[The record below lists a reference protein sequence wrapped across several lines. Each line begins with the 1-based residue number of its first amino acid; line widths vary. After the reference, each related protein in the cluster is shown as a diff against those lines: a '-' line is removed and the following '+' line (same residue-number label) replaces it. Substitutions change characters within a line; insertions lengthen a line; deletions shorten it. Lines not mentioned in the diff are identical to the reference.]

1 MIRRTVL
8 IGLLAV
14 ASLGVTAAPA
24 AANAGD
30 IITRGHCSGATV
42 WKLKLSREDG
52 RLETEFEVDQ
62 NLNNRL
68 WNVSIYQNGANVYRG
83 SRYTR
88 APSGSFEVRRL
99 LVNRAGRDRVAARA
113 VNARTGEVCV
123 GSATSSF

>member
-1 MIRRTVL
+1 MIRRIAF

-14 ASLGVTAAPA
+14 ASLGTTAAPVG
-24 AANAGD
+24 ANSGD
-30 IITRGHCSGATV
+30 VITRGQCSGASV
-42 WKLKLSREDG
+42 WKLKLGYENG

-62 NLNNRL
+62 NVNGRL
-68 WNVSIYQNGANVYRG
+68 WYVSMYQNGAVVYRG
-83 SRYTR
+83 SRYTQ

-113 VNARTGEVCV
+113 VNARTGEVCL